1 MSLQRDP
8 AVVAAAAARREAL
21 EGRWRTWVPRSIPQF
36 LDVVAA
42 AHPERPYVITDGRVW
57 TYGDI
62 AAESI
67 RLAAGLAAQGIGP
80 GDHVAVDLAN
90 FPATVA
96 LKYATGRL
104 GAVSVSINFLLREQE
119 LGYVLRQS
127 RAKLLITMDRFRDL
141 DYLAALDGLA
151 PGWEDGRQSGLP
163 DLRAVFVHPT
173 GQADRPRGRTLADL
187 VEAGRSIADAEVL
200 ERTRS
205 VDPQSVSDLLYTSG
219 TTGAPKGA
227 MLVHD
232 AVLRTAYASAYT
244 RAFDDGH
251 RICFAMPIYHV
262 FGYVEAT
269 MAVPFVAGAICP
281 RVVFTAPDMLGAVQ
295 AHRIDELMG
304 VPAMTGP
311 MLEEARA
318 NSYDLSSVRAVFSS
332 GATHPPGMFAALREA
347 FGAQN
352 VFTAYGQTETTA
364 STTCLQPG
372 DPLEAAQGTLGCQKP
387 AGIAGDP
394 TLGGVLAVYR
404 AVDAAGNDVPAG
416 EIGALIVRGPI
427 VSRGYYDKPAE
438 TAELID
444 PEGWLRTGDLGS
456 IDADGYLCLTGRQK
470 ESYRC
475 GGELVLPSE
484 VEAVLLEHPAV
495 AAAHVV
501 GIPHERMGEVGC
513 AWVVPNDPGALDG
526 EDLTAHCAAR
536 LARFKVPA
544 VVLFAKVDELP
555 MTSTGKVQKFVLV
568 ERALREIGQSR
579 N

>member
-1 MSLQRDP
+1 
-8 AVVAAAAARREAL
+8 
-21 EGRWRTWVPRSIPQF
+21 
-36 LDVVAA
+36 
-42 AHPERPYVITDGRVW
+42 
-57 TYGDI
+57 
-62 AAESI
+62 
-67 RLAAGLAAQGIGP
+67 
-80 GDHVAVDLAN
+80 
-90 FPATVA
+90 
-96 LKYATGRL
+96 
-104 GAVSVSINFLLREQE
+104 
-119 LGYVLRQS
+119 
-127 RAKLLITMDRFRDL
+127 
-141 DYLAALDGLA
+141 
-151 PGWEDGRQSGLP
+151 
-163 DLRAVFVHPT
+163 
-173 GQADRPRGRTLADL
+173 LADL

-295 AHRIDELMG
+295 AHRIDEVMG

-318 NSYDLSSVRAVFSS
+318 SSYDLSSVRAVFSS
-332 GATHPPGMFAALREA
+332 GATHPPGMFAALQET

-526 EDLTAHCAAR
+526 EELTAHCAAR

-568 ERALREIGQSR
+568 ERALREIGQFR